1 MAQYDAILMANHG
14 VVTYGADLLTAYMR
28 METVEHFARI
38 SLVTQLLGGPNLLS
52 REEVE
57 KLGEARALLR
67 WNRRAGGPA
76 DGDLP
81 GDLGAGAHL
90 RLREPSGRGARP
102 LLGQSR
108 RIGSTD

>member
-1 MAQYDAILMANHG
+1 
-14 VVTYGADLLTAYMR
+14 MR

-67 WNRRAGGPA
+67 RH
-76 DGDLP
+76 
-81 GDLGAGAHL
+81 GAEG
-90 RLREPSGRGARP
+90 RDRFWVSREELEALIDEAVKSAKVR
-102 LLGQSR
+102 S
-108 RIGSTD
+108 